1 MNCHRGNNE
10 SKSDVKHNNFK
21 YLLHMILCCGLPIII
36 VSLLPIIS
44 KVFPKI
50 SGLLGLIAPFICPL
64 MMLSMVIM
72 MSRGKKKN
80 CCGNDSSKEL
90 LENGPK

>member
-10 SKSDVKHNNFK
+10 SKSNVKHNNFK

-36 VSLLPIIS
+36 VSLLPVIS

-50 SGLLGLIAPFICPL
+50 SGLLGLIAPFTCPL

-80 CCGNDSSKEL
+80 CCGKDSKEL